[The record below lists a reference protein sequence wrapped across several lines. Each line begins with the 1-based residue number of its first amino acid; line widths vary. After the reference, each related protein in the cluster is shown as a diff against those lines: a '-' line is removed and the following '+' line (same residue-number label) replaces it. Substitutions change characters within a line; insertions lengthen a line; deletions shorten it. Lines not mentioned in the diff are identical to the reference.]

1 MRKARAKKTDTNNNN
16 NRDLPSTNL
25 ILIPFSSLQ
34 WGAYLSTNLQ
44 YKYYNC
50 IWYNQQQVQLPRCST
65 LNKINLRIQPTRE
78 SNSLR
83 CLPQNRFWSWAWRY
97 WWTGW
102 IKRTFCSRSC
112 GLVAVGWYTNKVNHK
127 HKLIN
132 YCKSGYKRPPQMSIL
147 IKILAVFKHEFWSTK
162 NPDCNAGFDQNALK
176 KRQHK
181 KIRNHGSRP
190 WEGCSKMDTNRD
202 LPSNFI
208 WPHFSHFR
216 GERLFQLLQ

>member
-112 GLVAVGWYTNKVNHK
+112 GLVAVGVGAVCAVLFFGDRNLLLLLEAINVYTMIIISLV
-127 HKLIN
+127 
-132 YCKSGYKRPPQMSIL
+132 
-147 IKILAVFKHEFWSTK
+147 W
-162 NPDCNAGFDQNALK
+162 
-176 KRQHK
+176 
-181 KIRNHGSRP
+181 
-190 WEGCSKMDTNRD
+190 
-202 LPSNFI
+202 
-208 WPHFSHFR
+208 
-216 GERLFQLLQ
+216 LLLL